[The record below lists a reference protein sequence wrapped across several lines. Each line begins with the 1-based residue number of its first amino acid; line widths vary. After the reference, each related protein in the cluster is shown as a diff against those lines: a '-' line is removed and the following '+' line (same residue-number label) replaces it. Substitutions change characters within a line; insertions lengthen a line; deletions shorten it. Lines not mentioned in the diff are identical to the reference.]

1 MKKKILLFGLVS
13 FGLVSFK
20 PTQNDLPS
28 KIYRDMV
35 FNAIDNMD
43 FKFKDIVKAQAILES
58 GHFKSAVFRHNNNAF
73 GIRLP
78 KKRETTAIGSKM
90 GYAVYDDICLSIED
104 RLLYEKRYLSKFTK
118 EQYYNYLNRV
128 YAKNNVYSKKL
139 KDIQKRF
146 ASVK

>member
-1 MKKKILLFGLVS
+1 MKKRILIGLVY

-20 PTQNDLPS
+20 PTQNDLS
-28 KIYRDMV
+28 SEVYREMV

-58 GHFKSAVFRHNNNAF
+58 GHFKSDVFRHNNNVF

-78 KKRETTAIGSKM
+78 KKRETTAIGSNL
-90 GYAVYDDICLSIED
+90 GYAVYNDICLSIED

-118 EQYYNYLNRV
+118 EQYYSYLNRV
-128 YAKNNVYSKKL
+128 YAKNKTYSKKL
-139 KDIQKRF
+139 KNIQKRF

>member
-1 MKKKILLFGLVS
+1 ME
-13 FGLVSFK
+13 
-20 PTQNDLPS
+20 
-28 KIYRDMV
+28 
-35 FNAIDNMD
+35 

-58 GHFKSAVFRHNNNAF
+58 GHFNSDVFRQNNNVF

-128 YAKNNVYSKKL
+128 YAKNKVYSKKL

>member
-1 MKKKILLFGLVS
+1 MKKRILIWLVY

-20 PTQNDLPS
+20 PTQNDLS
-28 KIYRDMV
+28 SEVYREMV

-58 GHFKSAVFRHNNNAF
+58 GHFKSDVFRHNNNAF

-78 KKRETTAIGSKM
+78 KKRETTAIGSNL
-90 GYAVYDDICLSIED
+90 GYAVYNDICLSIED

-118 EQYYNYLNRV
+118 EQYYSYLNRV
-128 YAKNNVYSKKL
+128 YAKNKTYSKKL
-139 KDIQKRF
+139 KNIQKRF